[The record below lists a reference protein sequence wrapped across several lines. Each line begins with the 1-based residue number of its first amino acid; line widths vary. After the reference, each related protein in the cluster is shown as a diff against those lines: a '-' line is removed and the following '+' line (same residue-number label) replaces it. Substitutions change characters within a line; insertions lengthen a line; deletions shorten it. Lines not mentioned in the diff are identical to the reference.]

1 MIGKS
6 LGLRM
11 IRMNADRG
19 GEGLSPIGISY
30 RLKRRTAIIRCR
42 RLPVRSSALHDP
54 LTDKLQHFR
63 RDRLAD
69 LSVFVRQTRLAMLE

>member
-1 MIGKS
+1 
-6 LGLRM
+6 M

-30 RLKRRTAIIRCR
+30 RLKRRATIIQCG
-42 RLPVRSSALHDP
+42 RLPTQSSALHDP
-54 LTDKLQHFR
+54 LTDELQHFR

-69 LSVFVRQTRLAMLE
+69 LSVFVWQTRLAMLE